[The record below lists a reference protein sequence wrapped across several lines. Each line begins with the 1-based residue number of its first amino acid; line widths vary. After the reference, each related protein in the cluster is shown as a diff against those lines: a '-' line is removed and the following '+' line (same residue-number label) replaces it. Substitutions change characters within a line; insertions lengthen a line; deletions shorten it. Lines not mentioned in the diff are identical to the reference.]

1 MPYVF
6 YSFKSAAILRNAAF
20 YVISACKCNE
30 NMNLFISR
38 LEKDT
43 VRMKTLEGVLFEN
56 KESTVVLDYNVVKE
70 TKYFVSL

>member
-1 MPYVF
+1 VPYVF
-6 YSFKSAAILRNAAF
+6 YSLKSAAILRNAAF
-20 YVISACKCNE
+20 HVISACKCNE

-43 VRMKTLEGVLFEN
+43 VRMKTQEGVLFEN
-56 KESTVVLDYNVVKE
+56 KESTVEPGYNVVKG